1 MEPDQPQPPT
11 DSDLTAPNTRP
22 LEGQELYRAILRT
35 VALADRS
42 ALARSMLQFPHG
54 LSDEDQM
61 RHLQECAVFTAENMA
76 ALELEVKVKKVKVTK
91 YQSAVGF
98 LRYFALGSRPDI
110 AHVVSVLGRDASN
123 PTRETFP
130 HHLSGLKVTFN
141 HIKGPSV

>member
-1 MEPDQPQPPT
+1 MEPHQPQPPAG
-11 DSDLTAPNTRP
+11 SDLTAPTTHP

-35 VALADRS
+35 ISLKDHC
-42 ALARSMLQFPHG
+42 ALARSMLQFPQG

-61 RHLQECAVFTAENMA
+61 RHLQACAVFTAEAMA
-76 ALELEVKVKKVKVTK
+76 ALELEVNEVKVTK

-123 PTRETFP
+123 PTRETFA
-130 HHLSGLKVTFN
+130 HHLSGLKATFN
-141 HIKGPSV
+141 YIKGPSA